1 MYRLT
6 FWQFIVHSK
15 LRLISLM
22 GKRNQIAVKY
32 EERGLT
38 ARINDGDISL
48 MCDRSTVNS
57 SFTTELDDMIKF
69 KLGQYVY

>member
-1 MYRLT
+1 
-6 FWQFIVHSK
+6 
-15 LRLISLM
+15 M